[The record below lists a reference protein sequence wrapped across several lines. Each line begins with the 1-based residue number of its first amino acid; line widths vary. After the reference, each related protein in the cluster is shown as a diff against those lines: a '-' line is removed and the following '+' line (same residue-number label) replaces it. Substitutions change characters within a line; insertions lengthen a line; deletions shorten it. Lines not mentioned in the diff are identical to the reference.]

1 MNEVII
7 KFESEGLEGVV
18 AAGSYLSDTAKRL
31 GVKIEGDCLDPE
43 TPHECAMKV
52 SEGTNLLSSPTQTE
66 LEQLS
71 SQARRNGERLACQ
84 TIIEKP
90 GEVVIMSVNK
100 KQEEPKVEEKAE
112 QFKKEFEEMP
122 LEKKIA
128 SLVELEAIA
137 LGETFSYVINSPY
150 KAVGKIMDA
159 MADFG
164 FKMDKAD
171 HDAKR
176 PAEHV
181 KEETGDEKSEP
192 KKRAA
197 KAKPKTS
204 AKRAA
209 SKKATAAKPK
219 AASKG
224 SSENDESKPEEKA
237 DAE

>member
-7 KFESEGLEGVV
+7 KFESEGLEGVIAV
-18 AAGSYLSDTAKRL
+18 GSYLSDAARRL
-31 GVKIEGDCLDPE
+31 GITIAGDCLDAE
-43 TPHECAMKV
+43 THHECVMKV
-52 SEGTNLLSSPTQTE
+52 SAGKTLLSSPTKTE

-90 GEVVIMSVNK
+90 GEVVIMSVKK
-100 KQEEPKVEEKAE
+100 KQEELKVEEKAE

-122 LEKKIA
+122 LDKKIA

-137 LGETFSYVINSPY
+137 LGETFSYVMNSPY
-150 KAVGKIMDA
+150 KAVGKIMDV

-171 HDAKR
+171 HEAKR

-181 KEETGDEKSEP
+181 KREADDEESEP
-192 KKRAA
+192 KKRSA
-197 KAKPKTS
+197 KSKPKTA
-204 AKRAA
+204 AKRE
-209 SKKATAAKPK
+209 STKKPTAAKPK
-219 AASKG
+219 ATSKS
-224 SSENDESKPEEKA
+224 SSENKESKSDAKA
-237 DAE
+237 DG